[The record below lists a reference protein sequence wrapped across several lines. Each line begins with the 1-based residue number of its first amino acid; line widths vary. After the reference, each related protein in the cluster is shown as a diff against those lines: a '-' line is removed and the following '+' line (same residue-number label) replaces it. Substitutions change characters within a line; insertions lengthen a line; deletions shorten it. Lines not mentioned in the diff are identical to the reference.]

1 MKKQNYTIVFMH
13 LHTKG
18 HHHTI
23 GGGGKQ
29 MKLGVKLS
37 LMSAFLLLLIA
48 ILGMFSLV
56 QMSKINDGSTELSRD
71 WLPSTRCAL
80 ELNIVASDYRLAEAL
95 FITTPPSDEYRQ
107 IYKDRM
113 ESSQKNLSA
122 IAARYLPLID
132 SRQERQAYDAFAR
145 QWKEYSDIS
154 SRIMQL
160 ADSGNRDEARQLFRV
175 QSRACYEQGR
185 EFLAALVRINTEGSN
200 AASSQCDNLYATS
213 KNLIIGLLAA
223 GLISGTLTVVFIIR
237 GTHRQLGKDP
247 GELNG
252 IASRVVQGDYNVD
265 DGGPKEGVYKA
276 IVAMVSALKANIER
290 AHEESL
296 RAQDAA
302 EKAGAAQRAAEEA
315 QSRAESARRQGLLD
329 AAAQLEGVVNIIA
342 SASEQLSAQ
351 IEQSSHGAAQ
361 QASRIADT
369 ATAVEEMNV
378 TVLEVARNAS
388 AGADLSGA
396 AQDKARDGEQVTAQ
410 CQTAINEV
418 QSDAISLKANMDQLS
433 GHAQA
438 INEIMTVIS
447 DIADQTNLL
456 ALNAAIE
463 AARAGEAGRGFAVV
477 ADEVRKLAEKTMAST
492 QDVGR
497 AIHAIQE
504 SSQDGVRRMDAA
516 VDKVNLATELS
527 LRSGEALK
535 EILDLAGQ
543 TADQV
548 RNIATASEQQSAS
561 SEEIA
566 RSVEHVNTI
575 AGETAQAMGE
585 ASKAVSELAAQAQ
598 KLARII
604 ESLKRT

>member
-13 LHTKG
+13 LHTKC

-48 ILGMFSLV
+48 ILGTFSLV

-71 WLPSTRCAL
+71 WLPSTRCAM

-95 FITTPPSDEYRQ
+95 FITTPPMDEYRQ
-107 IYKDRM
+107 IYKNRM
-113 ESSQKNLSA
+113 ESSQKSLSA
-122 IAARYLPLID
+122 ITARYLPLID
-132 SRQERQAYDAFAR
+132 SQQERQAYEAFSR

-154 SRIMQL
+154 SRIIQL
-160 ADSGNRDEARQLFRV
+160 ADSGNRDEARQFFRV

-185 EFLAALVRINTEGSN
+185 EFLATLVHLNTEGGDT
-200 AASSQCDNLYATS
+200 ASKQCDILYATS

-223 GLISGTLTVVFIIR
+223 ALISGTLTVVFIIR
-237 GTHRQLGKDP
+237 STHRQLGKDP
-247 GELNG
+247 GELND
-252 IASRVVQGDYNVD
+252 IANRVVQGDYSVD

-276 IVAMVSALKANIER
+276 IVGMVSALKANIER
-290 AHEESL
+290 AQEESL
-296 RAQDAA
+296 RAQEAA

-315 QSRAESARRQGLLD
+315 QSRAESARREGLLD

-388 AGADLSGA
+388 SGADLSGA
-396 AQDKARDGEQVTAQ
+396 AQQKARDGEQITSQ

-418 QSDAISLKANMDQLS
+418 QSDAMSLKANMDQLS

-504 SSQDGVRRMDAA
+504 SSQDGVRRMDTA
-516 VDKVNLATELS
+516 VGKVNLATELS

-598 KLARII
+598 ELARII
-604 ESLKRT
+604 ESLKRA